1 MSSSVSLLV
10 SLEHGVKRV
19 VFNHP
24 SRRNA
29 IDASTAEWLRD
40 VMLESA
46 EDDTRVVV
54 LTGRGE
60 SFCSGLDLF
69 DATSTDAIRQDV
81 PGWLRAVTNRT
92 ILAMRELPKPIIAR
106 VHGPAIGFGCSL
118 ALASDVVLA
127 SEVATFGLAFAKL
140 GLMPDG
146 GSTFFLP
153 RLIGYQRAFELMVTG
168 ETLTAEAAR
177 ALGIVNRVLPVAALD
192 GIVDAVVQRLLGGP
206 REVIA
211 SIKGALDAQL
221 RAQLMAALEY
231 EAEHQG
237 RCAASADF
245 EEGVRAFA
253 EKRTPMFGV
262 RAVDR

>member
-10 SLEHGVKRV
+10 SLENGVKRV

-46 EDDTRVVV
+46 EDDTRVLV
-54 LTGRGE
+54 LSGRGE
-60 SFCSGLDLF
+60 SFCSGF
-69 DATSTDAIRQDV
+69 DVFDETSADVIRRDV
-81 PGWLRAVTNRT
+81 PGWLRSVTNRT
-92 ILAMRELPKPIIAR
+92 ILAMREMPKPIVAR
-106 VHGPAIGFGCSL
+106 VHGPAMGFGCSL

-127 SEVATFGLAFAKL
+127 SEGSTFGLTFARL

-153 RLIGYQRAFELMVTG
+153 RLIGHQRAFELMVSG
-168 ETLTAEAAR
+168 EALSAESAR
-177 ALGIVNRVLPVAALD
+177 ALGIVNRVLPAAALD
-192 GIVDAVVQRLLGGP
+192 GIVDAVVQRLLCGS
-206 REVIA
+206 REAIA
-211 SIKGALDAQL
+211 SIKGALHAQF
-221 RAQLMAALEY
+221 RAPLEAALEY
-231 EAEHQG
+231 EADHQG
-237 RCAASADF
+237 KCAASPDF
-245 EEGVRAFA
+245 AEGVRAFA

-262 RAVDR
+262 KAVEG